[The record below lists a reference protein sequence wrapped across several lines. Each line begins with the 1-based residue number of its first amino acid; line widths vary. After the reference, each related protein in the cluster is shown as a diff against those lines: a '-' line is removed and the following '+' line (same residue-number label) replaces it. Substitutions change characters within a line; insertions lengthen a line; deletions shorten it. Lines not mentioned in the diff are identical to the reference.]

1 MATPDHTPRGR
12 GYESAL
18 GYFSHKNDYW
28 SDVSLQT
35 ECSDAHKLTLK
46 DLWRD
51 DGPAREEVAAG
62 GYEEEV
68 FLKEALRVLD
78 AHSTRADEQP
88 LLLFY
93 SAHVAH
99 CPLQVPEPKLREFAA
114 LTRGTD
120 EARCAAQTAHVF
132 PGSTAADLACRAQY
146 SAMANILDDTVG
158 AIVDKLKAAGMWED
172 TLLVLSGDNGGPLIL
187 EESGATNWPLRGGK
201 YTPWEGG
208 VRAAAFV
215 SGGAIPAGVRGTPVE
230 VPIHAADWYATLCA
244 LAGVDPADARAAE
257 SGLPPVDG
265 VDQWEALTT
274 TPLASAQEV
283 ARGMTLSEG
292 RVEAASAR
300 ASASAARRVL
310 SQVACDR
317 VGCSSDEMLL
327 ASLAAS
333 REIPLDADSLLVGD
347 LKLINATEVKFAVVA
362 PKSFPNSTS
371 KEVRNI
377 ARACAAK
384 GGCLYDV
391 AADPSEGDDIAEAHP
406 HTVAAMMDRLA
417 SARAGFYSNDETGVD
432 DCPGDTGGLPC
443 ACWTAVHRYGGFM
456 GPYQK

>member
-35 ECSDAHKLTLK
+35 ECSDAHKLTPK

-201 YTPWEGG
+201 YPRGFVARPW
-208 VRAAAFV
+208 RCP
-215 SGGAIPAGVRGTPVE
+215 STRPIGTP
-230 VPIHAADWYATLCA
+230 
-244 LAGVDPADARAAE
+244 R
-257 SGLPPVDG
+257 
-265 VDQWEALTT
+265 
-274 TPLASAQEV
+274 
-283 ARGMTLSEG
+283 
-292 RVEAASAR
+292 SAR
-300 ASASAARRVL
+300 SPGSTPPTRARR
-310 SQVACDR
+310 SQ
-317 VGCSSDEMLL
+317 GCRPWT
-327 ASLAAS
+327 A
-333 REIPLDADSLLVGD
+333 
-347 LKLINATEVKFAVVA
+347 
-362 PKSFPNSTS
+362 STS
-371 KEVRNI
+371 WR
-377 ARACAAK
+377 
-384 GGCLYDV
+384 
-391 AADPSEGDDIAEAHP
+391 PSP
-406 HTVAAMMDRLA
+406 PPR
-417 SARAGFYSNDETGVD
+417 
-432 DCPGDTGGLPC
+432 
-443 ACWTAVHRYGGFM
+443 
-456 GPYQK
+456 